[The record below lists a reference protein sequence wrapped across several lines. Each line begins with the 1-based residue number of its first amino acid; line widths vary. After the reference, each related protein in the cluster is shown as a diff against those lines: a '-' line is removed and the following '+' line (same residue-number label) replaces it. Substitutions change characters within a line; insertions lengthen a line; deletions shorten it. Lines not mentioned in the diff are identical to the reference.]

1 MAVVVGTLSL
11 IIAFMLIYLL
21 WKNQQGRKQ
30 KEWQQQLAVAL
41 QRAIY
46 FETPE
51 NSPPVIPLTFRTIR
65 LLKKPAFRQLMIDEL
80 LQAKKAFTG
89 TAADNLVTLFHQ
101 LRLDE
106 LSLQKLRSRK
116 WHLKARGIQELAV
129 MHQQQHTKR
138 IYRLTNAHHELVR
151 MEAQSAIVQL
161 HGFEGLRFL
170 DIVDHPISEWQQIKL
185 LRLLSRTPGALPEN
199 TDRWLSSPND
209 SVVIF
214 ALKLVAEH
222 QQQLLHGQVA
232 TCLDHPHP
240 LVRLQAVRC
249 LKDIYTDDTSAVL
262 EKAYDAQTLACK
274 LAILETLGHI
284 GSENNCIFLS
294 QQLVH
299 PDNSL
304 KLAAARA
311 LVKTGGKGLQC
322 LQEYPQ
328 AYMYPLNEIIQQAK
342 TEHTV

>member
-11 IIAFMLIYLL
+11 TIAFMLFYLL
-21 WKNQQGRKQ
+21 WKNQRSKKQ
-30 KEWQQQLAVAL
+30 KEWQQQLVTTL

-46 FETPE
+46 FETSG
-51 NSPPVIPLTFRTIR
+51 NSSPVIPLTFRTIR
-65 LLKKPAFRQLMIDEL
+65 LLKKPAFRQMMIDEL

-106 LSLQKLRSRK
+106 LSLRKLRSHK
-116 WHLKARGIQELAV
+116 WHLKARGIQELAI
-129 MHQQQHTKR
+129 MHQQQYTTR

-170 DIVDHPISEWQQIKL
+170 DVARHPISEWQQIKL
-185 LRLLSRTPGALPEN
+185 LRLLSRTPGSLPEN
-199 TDRWLSSPND
+199 TGRWLSSAND

-222 QQQLLHGQVA
+222 QQQLLHEQVA
-232 TCLDHPHP
+232 ACLDHPHP
-240 LVRLQAVRC
+240 LVRQQAVRC

-262 EKAYDAQTLACK
+262 EKVYDTQPLPCK

-284 GSENNCIFLS
+284 GSDSNCIFLS
-294 QQLVH
+294 QQLIH

-328 AYMYPLNEIIQQAK
+328 ADMYPLNEIIQQAK
-342 TEHTV
+342 TEQTV